1 MARTGNDNGRTKG
14 RLPGRLEGVRKRKRA
29 WRENECE
36 AVLQKLRLVKIK
48 ERGDS

>member
-1 MARTGNDNGRTKG
+1 MATTRGDTGRAKG

-29 WRENECE
+29 WRNNECE
-36 AVLQKLRLVKIK
+36 VVLEKLRLVKIK